1 MCVLAEVAGG
11 EPAECPWVTMA
22 TAHPWGL
29 LQLPAAAS
37 AAWHP
42 ASTGS
47 LGGKAQ
53 SGEGGPYTMGRGCV
67 CICAHARMHVS
78 T

>member
-1 MCVLAEVAGG
+1 MCVLVEVAGG
-11 EPAECPWVTMA
+11 ELAECPWVTMA

-47 LGGKAQ
+47 WGGKAQ
-53 SGEGGPYTMGRGCV
+53 SGEGGLTQWVGVVFAYVPMH
-67 CICAHARMHVS
+67 ICM
-78 T
+78 